1 MRLID
6 ADAVAEAIN
15 DEIEITA
22 EIGTH
27 EADVC
32 KGGLIMG
39 LAYVNTAPTIDAVP
53 VVRCKD
59 CSFWHGNTQYCG
71 KFSIPNWAQRTPPDC
86 FCALGERKDNE

>member
-1 MRLID
+1 MTGFAVLEKGETMRLID

-22 EIGTH
+22 ESGTH
-27 EADVC
+27 EANVC

-39 LAYVNTAPTIDAVP
+39 LVYVNTAPTIDAVP

-59 CSFWHGNTQYCG
+59 CRDREVCITSDDWYC
-71 KFSIPNWAQRTPPDC
+71 AD
-86 FCALGERKDNE
+86 AERSRR